1 LARVVKSI
9 RIDAPPEHVFALA
22 TDVTRQPDWTTFV
35 KEGLITSGD
44 GRSAGTTD
52 RTVIKVGPRATKAEN
67 VWTEYATGEVFARRA
82 TSGMQMEE
90 KLTFTSAGNST
101 EVQWMV
107 VYQPPMGALGKFM
120 DAFMMNRVY
129 QNEIE
134 ASLDR
139 LKSELES

>member
-1 LARVVKSI
+1 LARVLKSI
-9 RIDAPPEHVFALA
+9 RIDAPREHVFALA

-52 RTVIKVGPRATKAEN
+52 RTVVKVGPRATKAEN
-67 VWTEYATGEVFARRA
+67 VWTEYTTAEAFARRA
-82 TSGMQMEE
+82 TSGMEMEE
-90 KLTFTSAGNST
+90 KMTFTATANGT

-107 VYQPPMGALGKFM
+107 VYKPPMGPLGKFM

-134 ASLDR
+134 ASLER
-139 LKSELES
+139 LKAELEA

>member
-1 LARVVKSI
+1 LGRVLKSI
-9 RIDAPPEHVFALA
+9 RIDAPREHVFALA

-52 RTVIKVGPRATKAEN
+52 RTVVKVGPRATKAEN

-82 TSGMQMEE
+82 TIGMEMEE
-90 KLTFTSAGNST
+90 KLTFTPAGSGT
-101 EVQWMV
+101 EIQWMV
-107 VYQPPMGALGKFM
+107 VYKPPLGLLGKLM
-120 DAFMMNRVY
+120 DVFMMNRVY

-134 ASLDR
+134 GSLER
-139 LKSELES
+139 LKAELEV